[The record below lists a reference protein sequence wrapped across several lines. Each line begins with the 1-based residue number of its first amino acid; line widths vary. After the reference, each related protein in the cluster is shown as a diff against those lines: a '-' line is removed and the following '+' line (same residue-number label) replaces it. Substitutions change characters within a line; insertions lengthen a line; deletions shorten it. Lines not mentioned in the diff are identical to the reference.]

1 MRGISNLRNLGDT
14 NWATN
19 KFVPK
24 NYWNKQTKWQQDS
37 PYESTTYSVCS
48 NVPVI
53 LGRMGETWQIT
64 EVKTFAQPVQKES
77 PDRVSTPKITGTLEH
92 T

>member
-1 MRGISNLRNLGDT
+1 VSVLKTLNNVPRIRGIH
-14 NWATN
+14 
-19 KFVPK
+19 VPK
-24 NYWNKQTKWQQDS
+24 NYWNKPTKWQQDS

-77 PDRVSTPKITGTLEH
+77 PDRVSTPKFTGTLEH